1 MLAEDVFSL
10 FNAVVISLILL
21 PFGIST
27 ITIISSGGFIPGFN
41 QSIGGNNSLRLSQ
54 YFIIHVRNAIWL
66 RKLCLETDKLLLQ
79 N

>member
-27 ITIISSGGFIPGFN
+27 ITLISSGGFIPGFN
-41 QSIGGNNSLRLSQ
+41 ESIGGNNSR
-54 YFIIHVRNAIWL
+54 
-66 RKLCLETDKLLLQ
+66 
-79 N
+79 